1 MTIIQLNTDHIS
13 QYKALRLKGLQTD
26 PEAFGALYEEEINQ
40 PDSFWE
46 SRLKNNNI
54 FGAFEKE
61 NLIGIIHFNKLS
73 QIKTKHR
80 GILWGMFVDLEWQ
93 NKKIGSQLLTHLLE
107 YAKNHAQQIHLSCV
121 TNNDAAVGLYK
132 KYGFIIYGTEPD
144 SLYFKN
150 TYYDEYLMVYR
161 YKKNQQ

>member
-1 MTIIQLNTDHIS
+1 MTIIQLNTDHTS

-73 QIKTKHR
+73 LIKTKHR
-80 GILWGMFVDLEWQ
+80 RILWGMYVHPEAQ

-107 YAKNHAQQIHLSCV
+107 
-121 TNNDAAVGLYK
+121 AAIKLYT
-132 KYGFIIYGTEPD
+132 KYGFKMYGTEPN

-150 TYYDEYLMVYR
+150 TYYNEYLMVYT
-161 YKKNQQ
+161 YKNN